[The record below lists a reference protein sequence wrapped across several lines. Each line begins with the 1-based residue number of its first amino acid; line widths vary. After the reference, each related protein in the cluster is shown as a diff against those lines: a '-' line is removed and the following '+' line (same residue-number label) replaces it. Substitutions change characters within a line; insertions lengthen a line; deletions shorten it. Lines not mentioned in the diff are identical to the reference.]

1 MDYNT
6 NLKKDVQ
13 SNVKKEGQ
21 TNFKKDGQKKKD
33 MDVYMNNLLTRK
45 LCVPFINIGKNIKD
59 TLETIIKLQIEGK
72 CTIEGFIK
80 PNSTTVLSYS
90 SGLLVENMVMFE
102 VVFECLVCCPVEG
115 MKIKCNVKNMTQAG
129 IRALINTESDISPIV
144 VYVSRDHHYNN
155 NYFNTI
161 KEKDEITIR
170 VIGQRYELNDPQV
183 SIIGELIDPKNEI
196 IKQNIYQKKKPN
208 IKKRNQN

>member
-1 MDYNT
+1 MDINT
-6 NLKKDVQ
+6 NLKNDVHT
-13 SNVKKEGQ
+13 NLKKEGY
-21 TNFKKDGQKKKD
+21 KKKD
-33 MDVYMNNLLTRK
+33 MGVYMNNLLTRK
-45 LCVPFINIGKNIKD
+45 IHVPFINIGKNIKD

-80 PNSTTVLSYS
+80 PNSTKVLSYS

-115 MKIKCNVKNMTQAG
+115 MRIKCNVKNMTQAG
-129 IRALINTESDISPIV
+129 IRALINTESDVSPIV

-155 NYFNTI
+155 NYFNSI
-161 KEKDEITIR
+161 KENDDIIIR

-183 SIIGELIDPKNEI
+183 SIIGELIEAKNEI
-196 IKQNIYQKKKPN
+196 IKNNMQTKKKPKLV
-208 IKKRNQN
+208 IT